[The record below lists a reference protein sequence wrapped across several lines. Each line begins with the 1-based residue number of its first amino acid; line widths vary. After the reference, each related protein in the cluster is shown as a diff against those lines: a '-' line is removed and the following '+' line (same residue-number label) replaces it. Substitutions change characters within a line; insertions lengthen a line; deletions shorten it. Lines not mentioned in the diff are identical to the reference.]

1 MIGLLFP
8 AGVLAVAKYNLF
20 AFRFVDGFE
29 ELHGYSRVLEFNT
42 NFS

>member
-8 AGVLAVAKYNLF
+8 AGVLAAINYDLF
-20 AFRFVDGFE
+20 AYRFMDGFE
-29 ELHGYSRVLEFNT
+29 ELHGYSAVLEFNT